1 MLVYVV
7 LLPRI
12 ALPCNDTR
20 ALFAA
25 VDVVRLRTLRDGF
38 VVVRATTLRD
48 EFVFAAV
55 VRDVVVRAATLRAL
69 FAVFVAVVVA
79 SRRELTPALN
89 KQKMPPPTRTQFPWH
104 FCRNLRRY
112 GLS

>member
-20 ALFAA
+20 AEF
-25 VDVVRLRTLRDGF
+25 VVARFRTVRAG

-48 EFVFAAV
+48 EFVFV
-55 VRDVVVRAATLRAL
+55 TVLRDVFVRAATPRAL
-69 FAVFVAVVVA
+69 FALTVVA
-79 SRRELTPALN
+79 ALVSSRRDTTFALLRRELAVFARGDCAIPI
-89 KQKMPPPTRTQFPWH
+89 
-104 FCRNLRRY
+104 
-112 GLS
+112 